1 MLNKAKI
8 ISKLNAHNDFE
19 FYSSKANVFKTE
31 PSHDWGSPS
40 TKFHRDGHPPY
51 TYKLMIYLTDVVK
64 GSGAFAI
71 LPKSIPKTIIPTFG
85 SYNYDRNIS
94 EKDYAEFSLYGN
106 AGTKILFKNNELHA
120 GGRTTK
126 GERVVVTYLLH
137 PRFSSR
143 LNSSINAIIWSVGG
157 REYSFL

>member
-8 ISKLNAHNDFE
+8 ISKLNAHNDLE

-64 GSGAFAI
+64 GSGAFAV
-71 LPKSIPKTIIPTFG
+71 LPNSIQKAIIPNFG
-85 SYNYDRNIS
+85 SYNYDRNFY
-94 EKDYAEFSLYGN
+94 EKDYAEFSLYGE
-106 AGTKILFKNNELHA
+106 AGTKRLFNNNGLHA
-120 GGRTTK
+120 GGRTVI
-126 GERVVVTYLLH
+126 GDRVVVTYILH
-137 PRFSSR
+137 PRYSSR
-143 LNSSINAIIWSVGG
+143 CESSMETIDWAAGG
-157 REYSFL
+157 RKYSII